1 MRAMI
6 RLWLLLLVIPLTL
19 ALAACGGDEEEE
31 AATPEA
37 TRVAVQAPVIGGAPE
52 APAQV
57 PATPVP
63 AKEEVKVSE
72 EDEKYGGSLKFIPN
86 GGISG
91 PDPIRGGDLSF
102 LAALNIHD
110 PLIAWD
116 NDGNLQPQMLDQWK
130 IENDGKLITLTLRD
144 GLLFHNLEPVTP
156 ADIIQSIHRWRSKAV
171 FGTFFNE
178 NLVSMTS
185 PNDNTIVAEFT
196 EPSGVFIQGLGDPS
210 SPSPIMV
217 PEYLAKTPKED
228 LMPENIGAGVYKM
241 ISFDEGN
248 KMVWEGFRDYN
259 PRSEPASFR
268 AGGKHGYLDT
278 IEGVEVPETQTRVA
292 ALVTGQV
299 DFLDIIPPDF
309 VGEIERNPE
318 LTALI
323 SQPGA
328 QYFVELNKW
337 DGSPFEMTEEGQL
350 MRKAIQAL
358 VDTDEIMAS
367 FGPEDMWMTCA
378 SMWACGTRYG
388 NENVNPELYNQKNVE
403 LAKKYLEEA
412 GYAGEPIIMIHST
425 GGGEAW
431 TAFAT
436 VLNEQ
441 LKRAEVNVDFK
452 IMDSAAMSAYRDA
465 TGNEGWHISP
475 TYMTSWSWRP
485 IASRY
490 STYDLSGYDSPR
502 MRDARLALTKEAD
515 AGRMQALADEMQSVF
530 FEEVPYVLAGHAF
543 FLRAM
548 NSDLEGYIDMPIDG
562 VYFAELRWKPGKQ
575 R

>member
-1 MRAMI
+1 MRAMT

-31 AATPEA
+31 AATPEP
-37 TRVAVQAPVIGGAPE
+37 TRVVSQAPVSTAAPE
-52 APAQV
+52 QPAAV
-57 PATPVP
+57 PATPIPVTEI
-63 AKEEVKVSE
+63 AEEAE
-72 EDEKYGGSLKFIPN
+72 EGYGGTVRFIPN

-91 PDPIRGGDLSF
+91 PDPIRGGALS
-102 LAALNIHD
+102 LTTAYSIHD
-110 PLIAWD
+110 WLIAWD
-116 NDGNLQPQMLDQWK
+116 IDGNLQPQMLDQWR
-130 IENDGKLITLTLRD
+130 IEDDGKLITLTLRD

-178 NLVSMTS
+178 SLVSLTA
-185 PNDNTIVAEFT
+185 PDDRTIVAEFT
-196 EPSGVFIQGLGDPS
+196 EPSGVFLQGLGDPS

-337 DGSPFEMTEEGQL
+337 DGSPFEMTEKGQL

-388 NENVNPELYNQKNVE
+388 NESVNPELYNQKNVE
-403 LAKKYLEEA
+403 LAKQYLEQA

-441 LKRAEVNVDFK
+441 LKRAEINVDFK

-490 STYDLSGYDSPR
+490 STHDLSGYDSPR

-515 AGRMQALADEMQSVF
+515 AGRMQSLADEMQRVF
-530 FEEVPYVLAGHAF
+530 FEEAPYVLAGHAF

-548 NSDLEGYIDMPIDG
+548 NADLEGYIDMPIDG

>member
-19 ALAACGGDEEEE
+19 ALAACGGDDEEET
-31 AATPEA
+31 ATPEA
-37 TRVAVQAPVIGGAPE
+37 TRVVSQAPVTTAAPE
-52 APAQV
+52 QPAAV

-63 AKEEVKVSE
+63 VKEMAKEIDTEA
-72 EDEKYGGSLKFIPN
+72 YGGTVRFIPN

-91 PDPIRGGDLSF
+91 PDPIRGGALS
-102 LAALNIHD
+102 LTTAYSIHD
-110 PLIAWD
+110 WLIAWD
-116 NDGNLQPQMLDQWK
+116 IDGNLQPQMLDQWR
-130 IENDGKLITLTLRD
+130 IEDNGKLITLTLRD

-178 NLVSMTS
+178 SLVSLTA
-185 PNDNTIVAEFT
+185 PDDRTIVAEFT
-196 EPSGVFIQGLGDPS
+196 EPSGVFLQGLGDPS

>member
-1 MRAMI
+1 MATT
-6 RLWLLLLVIPLTL
+6 VGNSPDP
-19 ALAACGGDEEEE
+19 CDEEEE

-37 TRVAVQAPVIGGAPE
+37 TRVVSQAPVSTAAPE
-52 APAQV
+52 QPAAV
-57 PATPVP
+57 PATPIPVTEI
-63 AKEEVKVSE
+63 AEEAE
-72 EDEKYGGSLKFIPN
+72 EGYGGTVRFIPN

-91 PDPIRGGDLSF
+91 PDPIRGGALS
-102 LAALNIHD
+102 LTTAYSIHD
-110 PLIAWD
+110 WLIAWD
-116 NDGNLQPQMLDQWK
+116 IDGNLQPQMLDQWR
-130 IENDGKLITLTLRD
+130 IEDDGKLITLTLRD

-178 NLVSMTS
+178 SLVSLTA
-185 PNDNTIVAEFT
+185 PDDRTIVAEFT
-196 EPSGVFIQGLGDPS
+196 EPSGVFLQGLGDPS

-337 DGSPFEMTEEGQL
+337 DGSPFEMTEKGQL

-388 NENVNPELYNQKNVE
+388 NESVNPELYNQKNVE
-403 LAKKYLEEA
+403 LAKQYLEQA

-441 LKRAEVNVDFK
+441 LKRAEINVDFK
-452 IMDSAAMSAYRDA
+452 VMDSAAMSAYRDA

-515 AGRMQALADEMQSVF
+515 AGRMQSLADEMQRVF
-530 FEEVPYVLAGHAF
+530 FEEAPYVLAGHAF

-548 NSDLEGYIDMPIDG
+548 NADLEGYIDMPIDG

>member
-19 ALAACGGDEEEE
+19 ALAACGGDDEEE

-37 TRVAVQAPVIGGAPE
+37 TRVVSQAPVTTAAPE
-52 APAQV
+52 QPAAV

-63 AKEEVKVSE
+63 VKEMAKETDTEA
-72 EDEKYGGSLKFIPN
+72 YGGTVRFIPN
-86 GGISG
+86 GGITG
-91 PDPIRGGDLSF
+91 PDPIRGGALS
-102 LAALNIHD
+102 LTTAYSIHD
-110 PLIAWD
+110 WLIAWD
-116 NDGNLQPQMLDQWK
+116 IDGNLQPQMLDQWR
-130 IENDGKLITLTLRD
+130 IEDNGKLITLTLRD

-178 NLVSMTS
+178 SLVSLTA
-185 PNDNTIVAEFT
+185 PDDRTIVAEFT
-196 EPSGVFIQGLGDPS
+196 EPSGVFLQGLGDPS

-328 QYFVELNKW
+328 QYFVEFNKW
-337 DGSPFEMTEEGQL
+337 DGSPFEMTEKGQL

-388 NENVNPELYNQKNVE
+388 NESVNPELYNQKNVD
-403 LAKKYLEEA
+403 LAKQYLEEA

-441 LKRAEVNVDFK
+441 LKRAEINVDFK

-515 AGRMQALADEMQSVF
+515 AGRMQALADEMQRVF
-530 FEEVPYVLAGHAF
+530 FEEAPYVLAGHAF

-548 NSDLEGYIDMPIDG
+548 NADLEGYIDMPIDG
-562 VYFAELRWKPGKQ
+562 VYFAELRWKSGKQ

>member
-1 MRAMI
+1 MT

-31 AATPEA
+31 AATPEP
-37 TRVAVQAPVIGGAPE
+37 TRVVSQAPVSTAAPE
-52 APAQV
+52 QPAAV
-57 PATPVP
+57 PATPIPVTEI
-63 AKEEVKVSE
+63 AEEAE
-72 EDEKYGGSLKFIPN
+72 EGYGGTVRFIPN

-91 PDPIRGGDLSF
+91 PDPIRGGALS
-102 LAALNIHD
+102 LTTAYSIHD
-110 PLIAWD
+110 WLIAWD
-116 NDGNLQPQMLDQWK
+116 IDGNLQPQMLDQWR
-130 IENDGKLITLTLRD
+130 IEDDGKLITLTLRD

-178 NLVSMTS
+178 SLVSLTA
-185 PNDNTIVAEFT
+185 PDDRTIVAEFT
-196 EPSGVFIQGLGDPS
+196 EPSGVFLQGLGDPS

-337 DGSPFEMTEEGQL
+337 DGSPFEMTEKGQL

-388 NENVNPELYNQKNVE
+388 NESVNPELYNQKNVE
-403 LAKKYLEEA
+403 LAKQYLEQA

-441 LKRAEVNVDFK
+441 LKRAEINVDFK
-452 IMDSAAMSAYRDA
+452 VMDSAAMSAYRDA

-515 AGRMQALADEMQSVF
+515 AGRMQSLADEMQRVF
-530 FEEVPYVLAGHAF
+530 FEEAPYVLAGHAF

-548 NSDLEGYIDMPIDG
+548 NADLEGYIDMPIDG

>member
-1 MRAMI
+1 MRAMT

-37 TRVAVQAPVIGGAPE
+37 TRVVSQAPVSTAAPE
-52 APAQV
+52 QPAAV
-57 PATPVP
+57 PATPIPVTEI
-63 AKEEVKVSE
+63 AEEAE
-72 EDEKYGGSLKFIPN
+72 EGYGGTVRFIPN

-91 PDPIRGGDLSF
+91 PDPIRGGALS
-102 LAALNIHD
+102 LTTAYSIHD
-110 PLIAWD
+110 WLIAWD
-116 NDGNLQPQMLDQWK
+116 IDGNLQPQMLDQWR
-130 IENDGKLITLTLRD
+130 IEDDGKLITLTLRD

-178 NLVSMTS
+178 SLVSLTA
-185 PNDNTIVAEFT
+185 PDDRTIVAEFT
-196 EPSGVFIQGLGDPS
+196 EPSGVFLQGLGDPS

-388 NENVNPELYNQKNVE
+388 NENVNPELYNQKNIDQ
-403 LAKKYLEEA
+403 AKKYLEEA

-441 LKRAEVNVDFK
+441 LKRAEINVDFK
-452 IMDSAAMSAYRDA
+452 VMDSAAMSAYRDA

-475 TYMTSWSWRP
+475 TYMTSWSGRP
-485 IASRY
+485 VASRY

-515 AGRMQALADEMQSVF
+515 AGRMQSLADEMQRVF
-530 FEEVPYVLAGHAF
+530 FEEAPYVLAGHAF

-548 NSDLEGYIDMPIDG
+548 NADLEGYIDMPIDG

>member
-19 ALAACGGDEEEE
+19 ALAACGGDDEEET
-31 AATPEA
+31 ATPEA
-37 TRVAVQAPVIGGAPE
+37 TRVVSQAPVTTAAPE
-52 APAQV
+52 QPAAV

-63 AKEEVKVSE
+63 VKEMAKEIDTEA
-72 EDEKYGGSLKFIPN
+72 YGGTVRFIPN

-91 PDPIRGGDLSF
+91 PDPIRGGALS
-102 LAALNIHD
+102 LTTAYSIHD
-110 PLIAWD
+110 WLIAWD
-116 NDGNLQPQMLDQWK
+116 IDGNLQPQMLDQWR
-130 IENDGKLITLTLRD
+130 IEDNGKLITLTLRD

-178 NLVSMTS
+178 SLVSLTA
-185 PNDNTIVAEFT
+185 PDDRTIVAEFT
-196 EPSGVFIQGLGDPS
+196 EPSGVFLQGLGDPS

-530 FEEVPYVLAGHAF
+530 WEEAPYVLAGHAF

-548 NSDLEGYIDMPIDG
+548 NADLEGYIDMPIDG

>member
-1 MRAMI
+1 MRAMT

-37 TRVAVQAPVIGGAPE
+37 TRVVSQAPVSTAAPE
-52 APAQV
+52 QPAAV
-57 PATPVP
+57 PATPIPVTEI
-63 AKEEVKVSE
+63 AEEAE
-72 EDEKYGGSLKFIPN
+72 EGYGGTVRFIPN

-91 PDPIRGGDLSF
+91 PDPIRGGALS
-102 LAALNIHD
+102 LTTAYSIHD
-110 PLIAWD
+110 WLIAWD
-116 NDGNLQPQMLDQWK
+116 IDGNLQPQMLDQWR
-130 IENDGKLITLTLRD
+130 IEDDGKLITLTLRD

-178 NLVSMTS
+178 SLVSLTA
-185 PNDNTIVAEFT
+185 PDDRTIVAEFT
-196 EPSGVFIQGLGDPS
+196 EPSGVFLQGLGDPS

-323 SQPGA
+323 SLPGA

-337 DGSPFEMTEEGQL
+337 DGSPFEMTEKGQL

-388 NENVNPELYNQKNVE
+388 NESVNPELYNQKNVE
-403 LAKKYLEEA
+403 LAKQYLEQA

-441 LKRAEVNVDFK
+441 LKRAEINVDFK
-452 IMDSAAMSAYRDA
+452 VMDSAAMSAYRDA

-515 AGRMQALADEMQSVF
+515 AGRMQSLADEMQRVF
-530 FEEVPYVLAGHAF
+530 FEEAPYVLAGHAF

-548 NSDLEGYIDMPIDG
+548 NADLEGYIDMPIDG

>member
-1 MRAMI
+1 MRAMT

-37 TRVAVQAPVIGGAPE
+37 TRVVSQAPVSTAAPE
-52 APAQV
+52 QPAAV
-57 PATPVP
+57 PATPIPVTEI
-63 AKEEVKVSE
+63 AEEAE
-72 EDEKYGGSLKFIPN
+72 EGYGGTVRFIPN

-91 PDPIRGGDLSF
+91 PDPIRGGALS
-102 LAALNIHD
+102 LTTAYSIHD
-110 PLIAWD
+110 WLIAWD
-116 NDGNLQPQMLDQWK
+116 IDGNLQPQMLDQWR
-130 IENDGKLITLTLRD
+130 IEDDGKLITLTLRD

-178 NLVSMTS
+178 SLVSLTA
-185 PNDNTIVAEFT
+185 PDDRTIVAEFT
-196 EPSGVFIQGLGDPS
+196 EPSGVFLQGLGDPS

-337 DGSPFEMTEEGQL
+337 DGSPFEMTEKGQL

-388 NENVNPELYNQKNVE
+388 NESVNPELYNQKNVE
-403 LAKKYLEEA
+403 LAKQYLEQA

-441 LKRAEVNVDFK
+441 LKRAEINVDFK
-452 IMDSAAMSAYRDA
+452 VMDSAAMSAYRDA

-515 AGRMQALADEMQSVF
+515 AGRMQSLADEMQRVF
-530 FEEVPYVLAGHAF
+530 FEEAPYVLAGHAF

-548 NSDLEGYIDMPIDG
+548 NADLEGYIDMPIDG

>member
-144 GLLFHNLEPVTP
+144 GLLFHNLEPVVP

>member
-19 ALAACGGDEEEE
+19 ALAACGGDDEEET
-31 AATPEA
+31 ATPEA
-37 TRVAVQAPVIGGAPE
+37 TRVVSQAPVTTAAPE
-52 APAQV
+52 QPAAV

-63 AKEEVKVSE
+63 VKEMAKEIDTEA
-72 EDEKYGGSLKFIPN
+72 YGGTVRFIPN

-91 PDPIRGGDLSF
+91 PDPIRGGALS
-102 LAALNIHD
+102 LTTAYSIHD
-110 PLIAWD
+110 WLIAWD
-116 NDGNLQPQMLDQWK
+116 IDGNLQPQMLDQWR
-130 IENDGKLITLTLRD
+130 IEDNGKLITLTLRD

-178 NLVSMTS
+178 SLVSLTA
-185 PNDNTIVAEFT
+185 PDDRTIVAEFT
-196 EPSGVFIQGLGDPS
+196 EPSGVFLQGLGDPS

-425 GGGEAW
+425 G
-431 TAFAT
+431 
-436 VLNEQ
+436 
-441 LKRAEVNVDFK
+441 
-452 IMDSAAMSAYRDA
+452 
-465 TGNEGWHISP
+465 
-475 TYMTSWSWRP
+475 RP
-485 IASRY
+485 GLPSQP
-490 STYDLSGYDSPR
+490 S
-502 MRDARLALTKEAD
+502 
-515 AGRMQALADEMQSVF
+515 
-530 FEEVPYVLAGHAF
+530 
-543 FLRAM
+543 
-548 NSDLEGYIDMPIDG
+548 
-562 VYFAELRWKPGKQ
+562 
-575 R
+575 

>member
-19 ALAACGGDEEEE
+19 ALAACGGDDEEEI
-31 AATPEA
+31 ATPEA
-37 TRVAVQAPVIGGAPE
+37 TRVVSQAPVTTAAPE
-52 APAQV
+52 QPAAV

-63 AKEEVKVSE
+63 VKEMAKEIDTEA
-72 EDEKYGGSLKFIPN
+72 YGGTVRFIPN

-91 PDPIRGGDLSF
+91 PDPIRGGALS
-102 LAALNIHD
+102 LTTAYSIHD
-110 PLIAWD
+110 WLIAWD
-116 NDGNLQPQMLDQWK
+116 IDGNLQPQMLDQWR
-130 IENDGKLITLTLRD
+130 IEDNGKLITLTLRD

-178 NLVSMTS
+178 SLVSLTA
-185 PNDNTIVAEFT
+185 PDDRTIVAEFT
-196 EPSGVFIQGLGDPS
+196 EPSGVFLQGLGDPS

-530 FEEVPYVLAGHAF
+530 WEEAPYVLAGHAF

-548 NSDLEGYIDMPIDG
+548 NADLEGYIDMPIDG
-562 VYFAELRWKPGKQ
+562 VYFAELRWKSGKQ
-575 R
+575 Q

>member
-19 ALAACGGDEEEE
+19 ALAACGGDDEEET
-31 AATPEA
+31 ATPEA
-37 TRVAVQAPVIGGAPE
+37 TRVVSQAPVTTAAPE
-52 APAQV
+52 QPAAV

-63 AKEEVKVSE
+63 VKEMAKEIDTEA
-72 EDEKYGGSLKFIPN
+72 YGGTVRFIPN

-91 PDPIRGGDLSF
+91 PDPIRGGALS
-102 LAALNIHD
+102 LTTAYSIHD
-110 PLIAWD
+110 WLIAWD
-116 NDGNLQPQMLDQWK
+116 IDGNLQPQMLDQWR
-130 IENDGKLITLTLRD
+130 IEDNGKLITLTLRD

-178 NLVSMTS
+178 SLVSLTA
-185 PNDNTIVAEFT
+185 PDDRTIVAEFT
-196 EPSGVFIQGLGDPS
+196 EPSGVFLQGLGDPS

-388 NENVNPELYNQKNVE
+388 NENVNPELYNQKNIDQ
-403 LAKKYLEEA
+403 AKKYLEEA
-412 GYAGEPIIMIHST
+412 GYAGEPIILTHAT

-436 VLNEQ
+436 VVNEQ
-441 LKRAEVNVDFK
+441 MKRAGFNIDFK
-452 IMDSAAMSAYRDA
+452 VLDRAAMAAYRDA
-465 TGNEGWHISP
+465 TGDEGWHVSP

-490 STYDLSGYDSPR
+490 STYDLHGYDSPR
-502 MRDARLALTKEAD
+502 MTAARLALTKEPD
-515 AGRMQALADEMQSVF
+515 NVKMKALADEMQSVF

>member
-19 ALAACGGDEEEE
+19 ALAACGGDDEEE

-37 TRVAVQAPVIGGAPE
+37 TRVVSQAPVTTAAPE
-52 APAQV
+52 QPAAV

-63 AKEEVKVSE
+63 VTEIAEEAE
-72 EDEKYGGSLKFIPN
+72 EGYGGTVRFIPN

-91 PDPIRGGDLSF
+91 PDPIRGGALS
-102 LAALNIHD
+102 LTTAYSIHD
-110 PLIAWD
+110 WLIAWD
-116 NDGNLQPQMLDQWK
+116 IDGNLQPQMLDQWR
-130 IENDGKLITLTLRD
+130 IEDDGKLITLTLRD

-178 NLVSMTS
+178 SLVSLTA
-185 PNDNTIVAEFT
+185 PDDRTIVAEFT
-196 EPSGVFIQGLGDPS
+196 EPSGVFLQGLGDPS

-328 QYFVELNKW
+328 QYFVEFNKW
-337 DGSPFEMTEEGQL
+337 DGSPFEMTEKGQL

-388 NENVNPELYNQKNVE
+388 NESVNPELYNQKNVD
-403 LAKKYLEEA
+403 LAKQYLEEA

-441 LKRAEVNVDFK
+441 LKRAEINVDFK

-515 AGRMQALADEMQSVF
+515 AGRMQALADEMQRVF
-530 FEEVPYVLAGHAF
+530 FEEAPYVLAGHAF

-548 NSDLEGYIDMPIDG
+548 NADLEGYIDMPIDG

>member
-1 MRAMI
+1 MRAI
-6 RLWLLLLVIPLTL
+6 VRLWLLLLVIPLTL
-19 ALAACGGDEEEE
+19 ALAVCGGDEEEP
-31 AATPEA
+31 TPEA
-37 TRVAVQAPVIGGAPE
+37 TRVVVQAPVTTAAPE
-52 APAQV
+52 QPAKV

-63 AKEEVKVSE
+63 AKEMVKE
-72 EDEKYGGSLKFIPN
+72 TETDEKYGGTVRFIPN
-86 GGISG
+86 GGVSG
-91 PDPIRGGDLSF
+91 PDPIRGGAMSLTTAYS
-102 LAALNIHD
+102 IHD
-110 PLIAWD
+110 WLIAWD
-116 NDGNLQPQMLDQWK
+116 IDGNLQPQMLDQWK
-130 IENDGKLITLTLRD
+130 IEDDGKLITLTLRD

-156 ADIIQSIHRWRSKAV
+156 ADVIQSIHRWRSKAV

-178 NLVSMTS
+178 NLVSLTA
-185 PNDNTIVAEFT
+185 PDDKTIVAEFT

-217 PEYLAKTPKED
+217 PEDLAKTPKTE

-241 ISFDEGN
+241 ITFDEGV
-248 KMVWEGFRDYN
+248 KTVWEGFRDYN

-278 IEGVEVPETQTRVA
+278 IEGIEVPEAQTRVA

-328 QYFVELNKW
+328 QYFISFNLW
-337 DGSPFEMTEEGQL
+337 DGSPFDMTEKGLL
-350 MRKAIQAL
+350 MRKAVQAL
-358 VDTDEIMAS
+358 TDNDEIMAS

-388 NENVNPELYNQKNVE
+388 NENVKPELYNQKNIE
-403 LAKKYLEEA
+403 QAKQYLDEA
-412 GYAGEPIIMIHST
+412 GYAGEPIILTHAT

-436 VLNEQ
+436 VVNEQ
-441 LKRAEVNVDFK
+441 MKRAGFNVDFK
-452 IMDSAAMSAYRDA
+452 ILDRAAMQAYRDA
-465 TGNEGWHISP
+465 TGDEGWHISP

-490 STYDLSGYDSPR
+490 STYDLHGYDSPR
-502 MRDARLALTKEAD
+502 MREARLALTKEPD
-515 AGRMQALADEMQSVF
+515 ATRMQALADEMQRVF
-530 FEEVPYVLAGHAF
+530 WEEVPYVLAGHAF

-548 NSDLEGYIDMPIDG
+548 NANLEGYIDMPIDG

-575 R
+575 Q

>member
-19 ALAACGGDEEEE
+19 ALAACGGDDEEE

-37 TRVAVQAPVIGGAPE
+37 TRVVSQAPVTTAAPE
-52 APAQV
+52 QPAAV

-63 AKEEVKVSE
+63 VTEIAEEAE
-72 EDEKYGGSLKFIPN
+72 EGYGGTVRFIPN

-91 PDPIRGGDLSF
+91 PDPIRGGALS
-102 LAALNIHD
+102 LTTAYSIHD
-110 PLIAWD
+110 WLIAWD
-116 NDGNLQPQMLDQWK
+116 IDGNLQPQMLDQWR
-130 IENDGKLITLTLRD
+130 IEDDGKLITLTLRD

-178 NLVSMTS
+178 SLVSLTA
-185 PNDNTIVAEFT
+185 PDDRTIVAEFT
-196 EPSGVFIQGLGDPS
+196 EPSGVFLQGLGDPS

-328 QYFVELNKW
+328 QYFVEFNKW
-337 DGSPFEMTEEGQL
+337 DGSPFEMTEKGQL

-388 NENVNPELYNQKNVE
+388 NESVNPELYNQKNVD
-403 LAKKYLEEA
+403 LAKQYLEEA

-441 LKRAEVNVDFK
+441 LKRAEINVDFK

-515 AGRMQALADEMQSVF
+515 AGRMQALADEMQRVF
-530 FEEVPYVLAGHAF
+530 FEEAPYVLAGHAF

-548 NSDLEGYIDMPIDG
+548 NADLEGYIDMPIDG
-562 VYFAELRWKPGKQ
+562 VYFAELRWKSGKQ

>member
-1 MRAMI
+1 MRAMN

-210 SPSPIMV
+210 SPSPVMV

-228 LMPENIGAGVYKM
+228 LMPEVIGAGIYKM
-241 ISFDEGN
+241 VSIDDGV
-248 KMVWEGFRDYN
+248 KTVWERFEDYN
-259 PRSEPASFR
+259 PRSDPASFR
-268 AGGKHGYLDT
+268 AGGKHAYFDT
-278 IEGVEVPETQTRVA
+278 IEGLEVPEAQTRVS

-309 VGEIERNPE
+309 VGEVERNPE

-328 QYFVELNKW
+328 QYFISFNLW
-337 DGSPFEMTEEGQL
+337 DGSPFDMTEKGLL
-350 MRKAIQAL
+350 MRKAVQAL
-358 VDTDEIMAS
+358 TDNDEIMAS

-388 NENVNPELYNQKNVE
+388 NENVNPELYNQKNIDQ
-403 LAKKYLEEA
+403 AKKYLEEA
-412 GYAGEPIIMIHST
+412 GYAGEPIILTHAT

-436 VLNEQ
+436 VVNEQ
-441 LKRAEVNVDFK
+441 MKRAGFNIDFK
-452 IMDSAAMSAYRDA
+452 VLDRAAMAAYRDA
-465 TGNEGWHISP
+465 TGDEGWHVSP

-490 STYDLSGYDSPR
+490 STYDLHGYDSPR
-502 MRDARLALTKEAD
+502 MTAARLALTKEPD
-515 AGRMQALADEMQSVF
+515 NVKMKALADEMQSVF

-562 VYFAELRWKPGKQ
+562 VYFAELRWKSGKQ
-575 R
+575 Q

>member
-1 MRAMI
+1 MI

-19 ALAACGGDEEEE
+19 ALAACGGDDEEE

-37 TRVAVQAPVIGGAPE
+37 TRVVSQAPVTTAAPE
-52 APAQV
+52 QPAAV

-63 AKEEVKVSE
+63 VTEIAEEAE
-72 EDEKYGGSLKFIPN
+72 EGYGGTVRFIPN

-91 PDPIRGGDLSF
+91 PDPIRGGALS
-102 LAALNIHD
+102 LTTAYSIHD
-110 PLIAWD
+110 WLIAWD
-116 NDGNLQPQMLDQWK
+116 IDGNLQPQMLEQWK
-130 IENDGKLITLTLRD
+130 IEDDGKLITLTLRD
-144 GLLFHNLEPVTP
+144 GLLWHTLDPVTP
-156 ADIIQSIHRWRSKAV
+156 PDIIQSIHRWRSKAV

-178 NLVSMTS
+178 SLVSLTA
-185 PNDNTIVAEFT
+185 PDDRTIVAEFT
-196 EPSGVFIQGLGDPS
+196 EPSGVFLQGLGDPS

-328 QYFVELNKW
+328 QYFVEFNKW
-337 DGSPFEMTEEGQL
+337 DGSPFEMTEKGQL

-388 NENVNPELYNQKNVE
+388 NESVNPELYNQKNVD
-403 LAKKYLEEA
+403 LAKQYLEEA

-441 LKRAEVNVDFK
+441 LKRAEINVDFK

-515 AGRMQALADEMQSVF
+515 AGRMQALADEMQRVF
-530 FEEVPYVLAGHAF
+530 FEEAPYVLAGHAF

-562 VYFAELRWKPGKQ
+562 VYFAELRWKSGKQ

>member
-1 MRAMI
+1 MRAII
-6 RLWLLLLVIPLTL
+6 RLGLLLLAVTL
-19 ALAACGGDEEEE
+19 ALAACGGDEDEDAE
-31 AATPEA
+31 P

-116 NDGNLQPQMLDQWK
+116 NDGNLQPQMLEQWK
-130 IENDGKLITLTLRD
+130 IEDDGKLITLTLRD
-144 GLLFHNLEPVTP
+144 GLLWHTLDPVTP
-156 ADIIQSIHRWRSKAV
+156 PDIIQSIHRWRSKAV

-178 NLVSMTS
+178 HLVSMTS

-328 QYFVELNKW
+328 QYFVEFNKW
-337 DGSPFEMTEEGQL
+337 DGSPFEMTEKGQL

-388 NENVNPELYNQKNVE
+388 NESVNPELYNQKNVD
-403 LAKKYLEEA
+403 LAKQYLEEA

-441 LKRAEVNVDFK
+441 LKRAEINVDFK

-515 AGRMQALADEMQSVF
+515 AGRMQALADEMQRVF
-530 FEEVPYVLAGHAF
+530 FEEAPYVLAGHAF

-562 VYFAELRWKPGKQ
+562 VYFAELRWKSGKQ